1 MEQVRVVKIDTGE
14 AQTSVKELRSQLR
27 QLKDTMLSVE
37 EGTKEYN
44 DALQQAANIQH
55 TLKEQMEEVNA
66 SAMDF
71 GQIAGNVVKGVGGIV
86 AGFQAAQA
94 TMNLF
99 GIENETVI
107 KSLQKMQSLMAITQA
122 IPAIDDGI
130 KAFGRLSDRILSV
143 VNSLTEK
150 TVAEEVDTVATKAN
164 TTAMTANATATNVAT
179 KATNKWK
186 KALISTGIG
195 AIVVAIGALVA
206 NFDKLKAAITGTN
219 DELEEEKKLQM
230 DKHLEKVNEELGKR
244 LSLEEQIRKAAGQ
257 DDVTI
262 AEERVKSIEKEIKKK
277 EALIE
282 ANRREQAQAYM
293 AYNNAIQQGKAE
305 SYITELK
312 EKWLNVS
319 KKEDVYL
326 KEIESIKN
334 NQLKS
339 AKEELEIEKKLQAAR
354 DIKAKQEEAAK
365 AAEEARKTAEENR
378 KKRIEEEKKAVEE
391 LRKKYGE
398 LAEDI
403 KLYDATDYEKD
414 LASLDKAEKKSIQ
427 TIKDALKK
435 GIISKEQYEEDKLN
449 IEKYYAKLRENAQKE
464 EAQRQ
469 REESIQAIDT
479 TYQLEQAKLQKQ
491 YDEGLIS
498 EQAFID
504 EKKKL
509 LETYVK
515 NYVNKIQTM
524 LDTEKG
530 LTKEQILDLT
540 NKINDARALLK
551 PEETKPEETKSEGES
566 LAKGISEAINA
577 SALALNDFSDNPAWG
592 NILKNVATLSA
603 NWDTLHKQIKEGGA
617 KSFSAWAQIAAVS
630 LSAVAQLMNGLAA
643 EQDTS
648 TKEGFEQQK
657 KFQVAGATMSMLSGI
672 ASAWASSMEFGPIAG
687 PILGSILSAF
697 MLATGIMQ
705 INKIKATEFN
715 NGSTSSAGATPN
727 TSAINSVI
735 APVQYT
741 KDVQGASIEGAIKD
755 SRVFVVESDITNTQ
769 NKVSVTE
776 NEAKY

>member
-1 MEQVRVVKIDTGE
+1 MATENVKVVKIDTNE

-44 DALQQAANIQH
+44 DALVQAANIQH

-71 GQIAGNVVKGVGGIV
+71 GQITGNVVKATGGIV

-122 IPAIDDGI
+122 IPAIDDGV
-130 KAFGRLSDRILSV
+130 KAFKRLGLAIKGATVGMS
-143 VNSLTEK
+143 SL
-150 TVAEEVDTVATKAN
+150 
-164 TTAMTANATATNVAT
+164 
-179 KATNKWK
+179 K

-195 AIVVAIGALVA
+195 AAVVAVGALVA

-219 DELEEEKKLQM
+219 DELEEQKKLQM
-230 DKHLEKVNEELGKR
+230 DEHLKKVNDELGKR
-244 LSLEEQIRKAAGQ
+244 LSLEEQIRKAGGQ

-293 AYNNAIQQGKAE
+293 AYNNAIQQGKAQ
-305 SYITELK
+305 SYINKLK
-312 EKWLNVS
+312 ENWLNVS

-326 KEIESIKN
+326 KEIETIRN
-334 NQLKS
+334 GQLKS

-354 DIKAKQEEAAK
+354 DIKTKQDEAAQ
-365 AAEEARKTAEENR
+365 AAEDARKTAEENR

-414 LASLDKAEKKSIQ
+414 LTSLDKAEQKSIQ
-427 TIKDALKK
+427 TIEDAQKK
-435 GIISKEQYEEDKLN
+435 GIISKEQYEKDKLA
-449 IEKYYAKLRENAQKE
+449 IEKYYIQLRDNAQKD

-469 REESIQAIDT
+469 REQSIASLDT

-498 EQAFID
+498 EKDFTD
-504 EKKKL
+504 RKKEL
-509 LETYVK
+509 LETYVQD
-515 NYVNKIQTM
+515 YVDNIQFM
-524 LDTEKG
+524 LDTENG
-530 LTKEQILDLT
+530 LTDEQILDLT
-540 NKINDARALLK
+540 NKINDARAKLK
-551 PEETKPEETKSEGES
+551 PEETSTEAES
-566 LAKGISEAINA
+566 LTKGISEAINE
-577 SALALNDFSDNPAWG
+577 SALALNDFSNNPAWG
-592 NILKNVATLSA
+592 NILKNVATLTA
-603 NWDTLHKQIKEGGA
+603 NWDTLHENIKKGGKEA
-617 KSFSAWAQIAAVS
+617 FTSYAQIAATA

-643 EQDTS
+643 EQDAS

-657 KFQVAGATMSMLSGI
+657 KFQVAGATMSMLAGI
-672 ASAWASSMEFGPIAG
+672 ASAWASSMKLGPIAG
-687 PILGSILSAF
+687 PIMGSILSAF

-705 INKIKATEFN
+705 INKIKATQFN
-715 NGSTSSAGATPN
+715 GNGSTSSAGASASPN

-741 KDVQGASIEGAIKD
+741 QDVQGASIEGAIKD
-755 SRVFVVESDITNTQ
+755 SKVWVTETDITNTQ

-776 NEAKY
+776 NEARF

>member
-1 MEQVRVVKIDTGE
+1 MAVKKKVVEIDTQQ
-14 AQTSVKELRSQLR
+14 ATTSVKDLRSQLK

-37 EGTKEYN
+37 EGSKEYN

-71 GQIAGNVVKGVGGIV
+71 GQITGNAVKAAGGIV

-94 TMNLF
+94 ALNLF
-99 GIENETVI
+99 GIENETVL

-164 TTAMTANATATNVAT
+164 TTAMEANATATNVAT
-179 KATNKWK
+179 KATNNWK

-195 AIVVAIGALVA
+195 AAVVAVGALVA

-219 DELEEEKKLQM
+219 DELEEQKKLQM
-230 DKHLEKVNEELGKR
+230 DEHLKSVNDQLSKR
-244 LSLEEQIRKAAGQ
+244 LSLEEQIRKAGGQ

-262 AEERVKSIEKEIKKK
+262 AEERIKSIEKEIKKK
-277 EALIE
+277 EELIKANNKE
-282 ANRREQAQAYM
+282 ATQAYT
-293 AYNNAIQQGKAE
+293 AYNNAIQQGKAQKE
-305 SYITELK
+305 INKLK
-312 EKWLNVS
+312 ENWLNIS
-319 KKEDVYL
+319 KNGDVYL
-326 KEIESIKN
+326 KEIEDIRN
-334 NQLKS
+334 GQLKT
-339 AKEELEIEKKLQAAR
+339 AKEELEIEKKLQEAR
-354 DIKAKQEEAAK
+354 DNKAKQDEAEK
-365 AAEEARKTAEENR
+365 AAEERRQKAEENR

-427 TIKDALKK
+427 IIEDAQKK
-435 GIISKEQYEEDKLN
+435 GIISKEQAEKDKLA
-449 IEKYYAKLRENAQKE
+449 IEKYYIQLRDNAQKE

-469 REESIQAIDT
+469 REQSIQLIDT

-498 EQAFID
+498 EKDFTD
-504 EKKKL
+504 RKKEL
-509 LETYVK
+509 LDTYVQDYID
-515 NYVNKIQTM
+515 NIQFM
-524 LDTEKG
+524 LDTENG
-530 LTKEQILDLT
+530 LTDEQILDLT
-540 NKINDARALLK
+540 NKINNARALLK
-551 PEETKPEETKSEGES
+551 PEETSTEGES

-592 NILKNVATLSA
+592 NILKNVATLAA
-603 NWDTLHKQIKEGGA
+603 NWDTLHKQIGEKGPKA
-617 KSFSAWAQIAAVS
+617 FTAYAQIAAVS

-643 EQDTS
+643 EQDVS

-657 KFQVAGATMSMLSGI
+657 KFQVAGATMSMLAGI
-672 ASAWASSMEFGPIAG
+672 ASAWASSMELGPVAG
-687 PILGSILSAF
+687 PIMGSILSAF
-697 MLATGIMQ
+697 MLATGIAQ
-705 INKIKATEFN
+705 IAKIKNTQFN
-715 NGSTSSAGATPN
+715 GGGSVSSAGGAPN
-727 TSAINSVI
+727 TSAVNSVI

-741 KDVQGASIEGAIKD
+741 QDVQGASIEGAIKD
-755 SRVFVVESDITNTQ
+755 TRVY
-769 NKVSVTE
+769 VTE
-776 NEAKY
+776 TDISSTQKKVDVAESEARF

>member
-1 MEQVRVVKIDTGE
+1 MEQVRVVKIETGE
-14 AQTSVKELRSQLR
+14 AQTSVKELRSQLK

-71 GQIAGNVVKGVGGIV
+71 GQIAGNVVKGVGGMV

-122 IPAIDDGI
+122 IPAIDDGV
-130 KAFGRLSDRILSV
+130 KAFKRLGLAIKGATVGMS
-143 VNSLTEK
+143 SL
-150 TVAEEVDTVATKAN
+150 
-164 TTAMTANATATNVAT
+164 
-179 KATNKWK
+179 K

-195 AIVVAIGALVA
+195 AAVVAVGALVA

-219 DELEEEKKLQM
+219 DELEKEKQLQM
-230 DKHLEKVNEELGKR
+230 DAHLKKINDELGKR
-244 LSLEEQIRKAAGQ
+244 LSLEEQIRKAGGQ

-282 ANRREQAQAYM
+282 VSRREAAQAYM
-293 AYNNAIQQGKAE
+293 AYNNAIQQGKAQ
-305 SYITELK
+305 SYINELK
-312 EKWLNVS
+312 ENWLNIS

-326 KEIESIKN
+326 KEIESIRN
-334 NQLKS
+334 GQLKT

-365 AAEEARKTAEENR
+365 AAEDASKTAEENR
-378 KKRIEEEKKAVEE
+378 KKRIEEEKKAVDE

-414 LASLDKAEKKSIQ
+414 LASLAKAEQKSIQ
-427 TIKDALKK
+427 TIEDAQKK
-435 GIISKEQYEEDKLN
+435 GIISKEQAEKDKLA
-449 IEKYYAKLRENAQKE
+449 IEKYYIQLRENAAKE

-469 REESIQAIDT
+469 REQSIELLDT

-498 EQAFID
+498 EKDFTD
-504 EKKKL
+504 RKKEL
-509 LETYVK
+509 LETYVQDYID
-515 NYVNKIQTM
+515 NIQFM
-524 LDTEKG
+524 LDTENG
-530 LTKEQILDLT
+530 LNDEQILDLT
-540 NKINDARALLK
+540 NKINNARAML
-551 PEETKPEETKSEGES
+551 KPEETKSEGES
-566 LAKGISEAINA
+566 LAKGISEAINQ
-577 SALALNDFSDNPAWG
+577 SALALNEFSDNPAWG
-592 NILKNVATLSA
+592 NILKNVATLGA
-603 NWDTLHKQIKEGGA
+603 NWDTLHKQIKEGGSKA
-617 KSFSAWAQIAAVS
+617 FSAYAQIAAIS

-657 KFQVAGATMSMLSGI
+657 KYQIAGATMSMLSGI

-705 INKIKATEFN
+705 INKIKATQFN
-715 NGSTSSAGATPN
+715 GNGSTSSAGATPN
-727 TSAINSVI
+727 TSAVNSVI

-741 KDVQGASIEGAIKD
+741 QDVQGASIEGAIKD
-755 SRVFVVESDITNTQ
+755 TKVYVTETDISNTQ

-776 NEAKY
+776 NEARF

>member
-1 MEQVRVVKIDTGE
+1 MAVKKKVVEIDTQQ
-14 AQTSVKELRSQLR
+14 ATTSVKELRQQLK
-27 QLKDTMLSVE
+27 QLKDTLLSTE
-37 EGTKEYN
+37 EGTKQYN

-71 GQIAGNVVKGVGGIV
+71 GQIAGNVVKGTGGIV

-122 IPAIDDGI
+122 IPAIDDGV
-130 KAFGRLSDRILSV
+130 KAFKRLGLAI
-143 VNSLTEK
+143 K
-150 TVAEEVDTVATKAN
+150 GATVG
-164 TTAMTANATATNVAT
+164 MSGL
-179 KATNKWK
+179 K

-195 AIVVAIGALVA
+195 AAVVAVGALVA

-219 DELEEEKKLQM
+219 DELEEQKKLQM
-230 DKHLEKVNEELGKR
+230 DEHLKKINDELSKR
-244 LSLEEQIRKAAGQ
+244 LSIEEQIRKAGGQ

-293 AYNNAIQQGKAE
+293 AYNNAIQQGK
-305 SYITELK
+305 SQKYINELK
-312 EKWLNVS
+312 ENWLNVS

-326 KEIESIKN
+326 KEIESIKT

-354 DIKAKQEEAAK
+354 DIKAKQDEAAQ
-365 AAEEARKTAEENR
+365 AAEDARKTAEENR

-414 LASLDKAEKKSIQ
+414 LASLAKAEQKSIK
-427 TIKDALKK
+427 TIEDAQKK
-435 GIISKEQYEEDKLN
+435 GIISKEQAEKDKLA
-449 IEKYYAKLRENAQKE
+449 IEKYYIQLRDNAQKE

-469 REESIQAIDT
+469 REQSIELLDT

-498 EQAFID
+498 EKDFVD
-504 EKKKL
+504 RKKEL
-509 LETYVK
+509 LETYVQD
-515 NYVNKIQTM
+515 YVDNIQFM
-524 LDTEKG
+524 LDTENG
-530 LTKEQILDLT
+530 LTDEQILDLT
-540 NKINDARALLK
+540 NKINDARAKLK
-551 PEETKPEETKSEGES
+551 PEETSTEAES
-566 LAKGISEAINA
+566 LTKGISEAINA

-592 NILKNVATLSA
+592 NILKNVATLAA

-617 KSFSAWAQIAAVS
+617 KSFTAYAQIAATA
-630 LSAVAQLMNGLAA
+630 LSAVAQMMNGLAS

-648 TKEGFEQQK
+648 NEKGFEQSK
-657 KFQVAGATMSMLSGI
+657 KFQIAGATMSMLAGI
-672 ASAWASSMEFGPIAG
+672 ASAWASSMQLMFPANVI
-687 PILGSILSAF
+687 IGSALSAM
-697 MLATGIMQ
+697 MLGTGIAQ
-705 INKIKATEFN
+705 IQKIKQTQFN
-715 NGSTSSAGATPN
+715 GGGSAGSSASPN
-727 TSAINSVI
+727 TSAVNSVI

-741 KDVQGASIEGAIKD
+741 QDVQGASIEGAIKD
-755 SRVFVVESDITNTQ
+755 TRVY
-769 NKVSVTE
+769 VTE
-776 NEAKY
+776 TDISSTQKKVDVAESEARF

>member
-1 MEQVRVVKIDTGE
+1 MATENVKVVKIDTNE

-44 DALQQAANIQH
+44 DALVQAANIQH

-71 GQIAGNVVKGVGGIV
+71 GQITGNVVKATGGIV

-122 IPAIDDGI
+122 IPAIDDGV
-130 KAFGRLSDRILSV
+130 KAFKRLGLAIKGATVGMS
-143 VNSLTEK
+143 SL
-150 TVAEEVDTVATKAN
+150 
-164 TTAMTANATATNVAT
+164 
-179 KATNKWK
+179 K

-195 AIVVAIGALVA
+195 AAVVAVGALVA

-219 DELEEEKKLQM
+219 DELEKEKQLQM
-230 DKHLEKVNEELGKR
+230 DEHLKKVNDELGKR
-244 LSLEEQIRKAAGQ
+244 LSLEEQIRKAGGQ

-293 AYNNAIQQGKAE
+293 AYNNAIQQGKAQ
-305 SYITELK
+305 SYINELK
-312 EKWLNVS
+312 ENWLNVS

-326 KEIESIKN
+326 KEIESIQN
-334 NQLKS
+334 NQLKT

-354 DIKAKQEEAAK
+354 DIKAKQDEAAK
-365 AAEEARKTAEENR
+365 AAEEARKQAEEAR

-414 LASLDKAEKKSIQ
+414 LASLDKAEKQSIK
-427 TIKDALKK
+427 TIEGAQKK
-435 GIISKEQYEEDKLN
+435 GIISKEQYEEDKLK
-449 IEKYYAKLRENAQKE
+449 IEEYYAKLRENAQKE

-469 REESIQAIDT
+469 REESIASLDT
-479 TYQLEQAKLQKQ
+479 TYKLEQAKLQKQ

-498 EQAFID
+498 EKEFND
-504 EKKKL
+504 KKKES

-515 NYVNKIQTM
+515 NYVNTIQSM

-540 NKINDARALLK
+540 NKINDARAMLK
-551 PEETKPEETKSEGES
+551 PEETKPEETSTEGES

-603 NWDTLHKQIKEGGA
+603 NWDTLHKQIKEGGSKA
-617 KSFSAWAQIAAVS
+617 FSAYAQIAATA

-643 EQDTS
+643 EQNTN

-705 INKIKATEFN
+705 INKIKATEFSG

-741 KDVQGASIEGAIKD
+741 KDVQGASIEGTIKD

>member
-1 MEQVRVVKIDTGE
+1 
-14 AQTSVKELRSQLR
+14 
-27 QLKDTMLSVE
+27 MLSTE
-37 EGTKEYN
+37 ECTKEYN

-71 GQIAGNVVKGVGGIV
+71 GQIAGNVVKGTGGII

-94 TMNLF
+94 TLNLF

-122 IPAIDDGI
+122 IPAIDDGV
-130 KAFGRLSDRILSV
+130 KAFKRLGLAIKGATVGMS
-143 VNSLTEK
+143 SL
-150 TVAEEVDTVATKAN
+150 
-164 TTAMTANATATNVAT
+164 
-179 KATNKWK
+179 K

-195 AIVVAIGALVA
+195 AAVVAIGALVA

-219 DELEEEKKLQM
+219 DELEEQKKLKM
-230 DKHLEKVNEELGKR
+230 DEHLKSVNDELNKR
-244 LSLEEQIRKAAGQ
+244 LGLEEQIRKAGGQ

-282 ANRREQAQAYM
+282 ANRREQAQAYI
-293 AYNNAIQQGKAE
+293 AYNNAVQQGKAQ
-305 SYITELK
+305 SYINQLK
-312 EKWLNVS
+312 ENWLNVS
-319 KKEDVYL
+319 KKEDVYS
-326 KEIESIKN
+326 KEIEAIRN
-334 NQLKS
+334 GQLKT

-354 DIKAKQEEAAK
+354 DIKAKQDEAAQ
-365 AAEEARKTAEENR
+365 AAEDARKTAEENR

-414 LASLDKAEKKSIQ
+414 LASLDKAEKQSIK
-427 TIKDALKK
+427 TIEDAQKK
-435 GIISKEQYEEDKLN
+435 GIISKEQYEEDKLK
-449 IEKYYAKLRENAQKE
+449 IEKYYIQLRDNAQKE

-469 REESIQAIDT
+469 REQSIESLDT

-498 EQAFID
+498 EKDFVD
-504 EKKKL
+504 RKKEL
-509 LETYVK
+509 LDTYVQD
-515 NYVNKIQTM
+515 YVDNIQFM
-524 LDTEKG
+524 LDTENG
-530 LTKEQILDLT
+530 LTDEQILDLT

-551 PEETKPEETKSEGES
+551 PEETSTEEDSVGTKISNMFIS
-566 LAKGISEAINA
+566 ASEAINVFA
-577 SALALNDFSDNPAWG
+577 DNPAWG
-592 NILKNVATLSA
+592 KVMNNIS
-603 NWDTLHKQIKEGGA
+603 
-617 KSFSAWAQIAAVS
+617 QIASIFDDLNKNHIQKGSKEAFAS
-630 LSAVAQLMNGLAA
+630 YAQVAGVAFAAIGTMMEGLAA

-648 TKEGFEQQK
+648 NKEGFEQAK
-657 KFQVAGATMSMLSGI
+657 KYQIAAATMQMLSGI
-672 ASAWASSMEFGPIAG
+672 AMALSGVFTTKTGPWDIALAAVQASLIGAMGA
-687 PILGSILSAF
+687 
-697 MLATGIMQ
+697 MQ

-715 NGSTSSAGATPN
+715 GGGSTSSASAIPN

-741 KDVQGASIEGAIKD
+741 QDVQGASIEGAIKD
-755 SRVFVVESDITNTQ
+755 AKVYVTETDISNTQ

-776 NEAKY
+776 NEARF

>member
-1 MEQVRVVKIDTGE
+1 MAVKKKVVEIDTQQ
-14 AQTSVKELRSQLR
+14 ATTSVKELRQQIK
-27 QLKDTMLSVE
+27 QLKDTMLSTE

-55 TLKEQMEEVNA
+55 ALKEQMEEVNA

-71 GQIAGNVVKGVGGIV
+71 GQIAGNVVKGVGGVV

-122 IPAIDDGI
+122 IPAIDDGV
-130 KAFGRLSDRILSV
+130 KAFKRLGLAIKGATVGMS
-143 VNSLTEK
+143 SL
-150 TVAEEVDTVATKAN
+150 
-164 TTAMTANATATNVAT
+164 
-179 KATNKWK
+179 K

-195 AIVVAIGALVA
+195 AAVVAIGALVA

-219 DELEEEKKLQM
+219 DELEEQKKLQM
-230 DKHLEKVNEELGKR
+230 DEHLKKVNDELGKR
-244 LSLEEQIRKAAGQ
+244 LSLEEQIRKAGGQ

-293 AYNNAIQQGKAE
+293 AYNNAIQQGKAQ
-305 SYITELK
+305 SRINELK
-312 EKWLNVS
+312 ENWLNIA
-319 KKEDVYL
+319 KGEDVYV
-326 KEIESIKN
+326 KEIESIRN
-334 NQLKS
+334 GQLKT

-354 DIKAKQEEAAK
+354 DIKAKQDEAAK
-365 AAEEARKTAEENR
+365 AADEARKTAEENR
-378 KKRIEEEKKAVEE
+378 KKRIEDEKKAVEE

-414 LASLDKAEKKSIQ
+414 LASLAKAEQNSIK
-427 TIKDALKK
+427 TVEDAQKK
-435 GIISKEQYEEDKLN
+435 GIISKEQAEKDKLA
-449 IEKYYAKLRENAQKE
+449 IEKYYTQLRDNAQKE

-469 REESIQAIDT
+469 REESIELLDT

-498 EQAFID
+498 EKYFTD
-504 EKKKL
+504 RKKEL
-509 LETYVK
+509 LDTYVK
-515 NYVNKIQTM
+515 DYIDNIQFM
-524 LDTEKG
+524 LDTENG
-530 LTKEQILDLT
+530 LTDKQILDLT
-540 NKINDARALLK
+540 NKINNARALLK
-551 PEETKPEETKSEGES
+551 PEETSTEGVKPEETSTEGES

-592 NILKNVATLSA
+592 NILKNVATLAA
-603 NWDTLHKQIKEGGA
+603 NWDTLQENIKKGGKDA
-617 KSFSAWAQIAAVS
+617 FSAFAQIAATA
-630 LSAVAQLMNGLAA
+630 LSAVAQMMNGLAS

-657 KFQVAGATMSMLSGI
+657 KYQIAGATMSMLAGI
-672 ASAWASSMEFGPIAG
+672 ASAWASSMELGAIAG

-697 MLATGIMQ
+697 MLTTGIAQ
-705 INKIKATEFN
+705 INKIKATQFN
-715 NGSTSSAGATPN
+715 GGGSASGSSASPN

-741 KDVQGASIEGAIKD
+741 QDVQGASIEGAIKD
-755 SRVFVVESDITNTQ
+755 TKVYVTETDISNTQ
-769 NKVSVTE
+769 NKVSVAE
-776 NEAKY
+776 SEARF

>member
-1 MEQVRVVKIDTGE
+1 MATEKVTVVKIETGK
-14 AQTSVKELRSQLR
+14 AQTETQKLRQELKEL
-27 QLKDTMLSVE
+27 KNIMLQVE
-37 EGTKEYN
+37 EGSKEYN

-55 TLKEQMEEVNA
+55 RLKEQMEEINA

-122 IPAIDDGI
+122 IPAIDDGV
-130 KAFGRLSDRILSV
+130 KAFKRLGLAIKGATVGMS
-143 VNSLTEK
+143 SL
-150 TVAEEVDTVATKAN
+150 
-164 TTAMTANATATNVAT
+164 
-179 KATNKWK
+179 K

-195 AIVVAIGALVA
+195 AAVVAVGALVA
-206 NFDKLKAAITGTN
+206 NFDKLKVAITGTN
-219 DELEEEKKLQM
+219 DELEEQKKLQM
-230 DKHLEKVNEELGKR
+230 DEHLKKVNKELDKR
-244 LSLEEQIRKAAGQ
+244 LSLEEQIRKAGGQ
-257 DDVTI
+257 DDLTI

-277 EALIE
+277 EALIK
-282 ANRREQAQAYM
+282 ANSRESAQAWV
-293 AYNNAIQQGKAE
+293 AYNNAVQAGKAQ
-305 SYITELK
+305 SYTNQLK
-312 EKWLNVS
+312 EKAQEIDA
-319 KKEDVYL
+319 KEEVYL
-326 KEIESIKN
+326 KDIETIRN
-334 NQLKS
+334 GQLKT
-339 AKEELEIEKKLQAAR
+339 AKEQLEIEKKLEAAR
-354 DIKAKQEEAAK
+354 DIKAKQDEAAK

-414 LASLDKAEKKSIQ
+414 LASLDKAEQQSIQ

-435 GIISKEQYEEDKLN
+435 GIISKEQYEKDKLD
-449 IEKYYAKLRENAQKE
+449 IEKYYSKLRDNAQKE
-464 EAQRQ
+464 EAQRK
-469 REESIQAIDT
+469 REETIESIDT

-515 NYVNKIQTM
+515 NYVNTIQLM

-530 LTKEQILDLT
+530 LTNDQILDLT

-551 PEETKPEETKSEGES
+551 PEEKEEKSTEVVS
-566 LAKGISEAINA
+566 LAKGISEAINE
-577 SALALNDFSDNPAWG
+577 SALALNDFSNNPAWG
-592 NILKNVATLSA
+592 NILKNVATLA
-603 NWDTLHKQIKEGGA
+603 TNWDTLHKQIGEKGPKA
-617 KSFSAWAQIAAVS
+617 FTAYAQIAATA
-630 LSAVAQLMNGLAA
+630 LSAVAQLMNGLAT
-643 EQDTS
+643 EQDAS

-657 KFQVAGATMSMLSGI
+657 KFQIAGATMSMLAGI
-672 ASAWASSMEFGPIAG
+672 ASAWASSMKLGAIAG
-687 PILGSILSAF
+687 PIMGSILSAF
-697 MLATGIMQ
+697 MLATGTMQ

-715 NGSTSSAGATPN
+715 GNGPTSSASATPN

-741 KDVQGASIEGAIKD
+741 QDVQGASIEGAIKD
-755 SRVFVVESDITNTQ
+755 SKQYVA
-769 NKVSVTE
+769 VTE
-776 NEAKY
+776 INEVGNRVEVTEQEAKF

>member
-1 MEQVRVVKIDTGE
+1 MATENVKVVKIDTGE
-14 AQTSVKELRSQLR
+14 AQTSVKELRSQLK

-122 IPAIDDGI
+122 IPAIDDGV
-130 KAFGRLSDRILSV
+130 KAFKRLGLAIKGATIGMS
-143 VNSLTEK
+143 SL
-150 TVAEEVDTVATKAN
+150 
-164 TTAMTANATATNVAT
+164 
-179 KATNKWK
+179 K

-195 AIVVAIGALVA
+195 AAVVAVGALVA
-206 NFDKLKAAITGTN
+206 NFDKLKTAITGTN
-219 DELEEEKKLQM
+219 DELEEQKKLQM
-230 DKHLEKVNEELGKR
+230 DEHLKKVNDELSKR
-244 LSLEEQIRKAAGQ
+244 LSLEEQIRKAGGQ

-293 AYNNAIQQGKAE
+293 AYNNAIQQGKPQ
-305 SYITELK
+305 SYINELK
-312 EKWLNVS
+312 ENWLNIA
-319 KKEDVYL
+319 KGEDVYL
-326 KEIESIKN
+326 KEIESIRN
-334 NQLKS
+334 GQLKT

-354 DIKAKQEEAAK
+354 DIKAKQEDAEK
-365 AAEEARKTAEENR
+365 DAEERR
-378 KKRIEEEKKAVEE
+378 KKAI
-391 LRKKYGE
+391 
-398 LAEDI
+398 D
-403 KLYDATDYEKD
+403 D
-414 LASLDKAEKKSIQ
+414 
-427 TIKDALKK
+427 LKK
-435 GIISKEQYEEDKLN
+435 LKESYTELTDEIKSYNETEEDKKIN
-449 IEKYYAKLRENAQKE
+449 DINTEEKEKVAIVQQMLKKKKISNEEAEKQITLINKHYENERLSIQKEYAELRENAAKE
-464 EAQRQ
+464 EAQRK
-469 REESIQAIDT
+469 REETIESIDT

-498 EQAFID
+498 EQTFID

-515 NYVNKIQTM
+515 NYVNTIQLM

-530 LTKEQILDLT
+530 LTDDQILDLT
-540 NKINDARALLK
+540 NKLNNARALLK
-551 PEETKPEETKSEGES
+551 KPEEKEEKSTEGES
-566 LAKGISEAINA
+566 LAKGISEAINE
-577 SALALNDFSDNPAWG
+577 SALALNDFSNNPAWG
-592 NILKNVATLSA
+592 NILKNVATLAA
-603 NWDTLHKQIKEGGA
+603 NWDTLHKQIGEKGPKA
-617 KSFSAWAQIAAVS
+617 FTAYAQIAATA

-643 EQDTS
+643 EQKTT

-657 KFQVAGATMSMLSGI
+657 KFQIAGATMSMLAGI
-672 ASAWASSMEFGPIAG
+672 ASAWASSMKLGAIAG
-687 PILGSILSAF
+687 PIMGSILSAF
-697 MLATGIMQ
+697 MLATGTMQ

-715 NGSTSSAGATPN
+715 GNGSVSSAGATPN

-741 KDVQGASIEGAIKD
+741 QDVQGASIEGAIKD
-755 SRVFVVESDITNTQ
+755 SKVWVTETDITNTQ

-776 NEAKY
+776 NEARF

>member
-1 MEQVRVVKIDTGE
+1 MATENVKVVKIDTNE

-44 DALQQAANIQH
+44 DALVQAANIQH

-71 GQIAGNVVKGVGGIV
+71 GQITGNVVKATGGIV

-130 KAFGRLSDRILSV
+130 KAFNRLSDKILSV
-143 VNSLTEK
+143 VNRLTEK
-150 TVAEEVDTVATKAN
+150 TVAEAADTVATNVNTTAVNAN
-164 TTAMTANATATNVAT
+164 TTATKAATIATNS
-179 KATNKWK
+179 WK
-186 KALISTGIG
+186 KALISTGLG

-219 DELEEEKKLQM
+219 DELEKEKQLQM
-230 DKHLEKVNEELGKR
+230 DEHLKKINDELGKR
-244 LSLEEQIRKAAGQ
+244 LSLEEQIRKAGGQ

-326 KEIESIKN
+326 KEIEAIRN
-334 NQLKS
+334 GQLKT

-354 DIKAKQEEAAK
+354 DIKAKQDEAAK
-365 AAEEARKTAEENR
+365 AAEDARKTAEENR

-414 LASLDKAEKKSIQ
+414 LDSLAKAEQKSIQ
-427 TIKDALKK
+427 TIEGALKK
-435 GIISKEQYEEDKLN
+435 GIISKEQYEKDKLS
-449 IEKYYAKLRENAQKE
+449 IEKYYIQLRDNAQKE

-469 REESIQAIDT
+469 REQSIELLDT

-498 EQAFID
+498 EKDFTD
-504 EKKKL
+504 RKKEL
-509 LETYVK
+509 LETYVQD
-515 NYVNKIQTM
+515 YVDNIQFM
-524 LDTEKG
+524 LDTENG
-530 LTKEQILDLT
+530 LTDEQILDLT
-540 NKINDARALLK
+540 NKINDARAKLK
-551 PEETKPEETKSEGES
+551 PEEKETSTEGES

-603 NWDTLHKQIKEGGA
+603 NWDTLHKQIKEGGSKA
-617 KSFSAWAQIAAVS
+617 FTAYAQIAATS

-643 EQDTS
+643 EQDAS

-715 NGSTSSAGATPN
+715 NGSTSGAGATPN

-741 KDVQGASIEGAIKD
+741 QDVQGASIEGAIK
-755 SRVFVVESDITNTQ
+755 SSKVYVTETDITNTQ

>member
-1 MEQVRVVKIDTGE
+1 METEKVPVIKMNTEPAKKSLQDLR
-14 AQTSVKELRSQLR
+14 KELKETRNV
-27 QLKDTMLSVE
+27 MLNAE
-37 EGTKEYN
+37 EGTEEYN
-44 DALQQAANIQH
+44 RALVKAANIQH
-55 TLKEQMEEVNA
+55 TIKEQTEEINA

-71 GQIAGNVVKGVGGIV
+71 GQIAGNVVKGVGGMV

-122 IPAIDDGI
+122 IPAIDDGV
-130 KAFGRLSDRILSV
+130 KAFKRLGLAI
-143 VNSLTEK
+143 K
-150 TVAEEVDTVATKAN
+150 GATVG
-164 TTAMTANATATNVAT
+164 MSGL
-179 KATNKWK
+179 K

-195 AIVVAIGALVA
+195 AAVVAVGALVA

-219 DELEEEKKLQM
+219 DELEEQKKLQM
-230 DKHLEKVNEELGKR
+230 DEHLKKINDELSKR
-244 LSLEEQIRKAAGQ
+244 LSIEEQIRKAGGQ

-277 EALIE
+277 EELIK

-293 AYNNAIQQGKAE
+293 AYNNAIQQGK
-305 SYITELK
+305 SQKYINELK
-312 EKWLNVS
+312 ENWLNVS

-326 KEIESIKN
+326 KEIESIKT

-354 DIKAKQEEAAK
+354 DIKAKQDEAAQ
-365 AAEEARKTAEENR
+365 ATEDARKTAEENR

-414 LASLDKAEKKSIQ
+414 LASLAKAEQKSIK
-427 TIKDALKK
+427 TIEDAQKK
-435 GIISKEQYEEDKLN
+435 GIISKEQAEKDKLA
-449 IEKYYAKLRENAQKE
+449 IEKYYIQLRDNAQKE

-469 REESIQAIDT
+469 REQSIALLDT

-498 EQAFID
+498 EKDFVD
-504 EKKKL
+504 RKKEL
-509 LETYVK
+509 LETYVQD
-515 NYVNKIQTM
+515 YVDNIQFM
-524 LDTEKG
+524 LDTENG
-530 LTKEQILDLT
+530 LTDEQILDLT
-540 NKINDARALLK
+540 NKINDARAKLK
-551 PEETKPEETKSEGES
+551 PEETSTEAES
-566 LAKGISEAINA
+566 LTKGISEAINA

-592 NILKNVATLSA
+592 NILKNVATLAA

-617 KSFSAWAQIAAVS
+617 KSFTAYAQIAATA
-630 LSAVAQLMNGLAA
+630 LSAVAQMMNGLAS

-648 TKEGFEQQK
+648 NEKGFEQSK
-657 KFQVAGATMSMLSGI
+657 KFQIAGATMSMLAGI
-672 ASAWASSMEFGPIAG
+672 ASAWASSMQLMFPANVI
-687 PILGSILSAF
+687 IGSALSAM
-697 MLATGIMQ
+697 MLGTGIAQ
-705 INKIKATEFN
+705 IQKIKQTQFN
-715 NGSTSSAGATPN
+715 GGGSAGSSASPN
-727 TSAINSVI
+727 TSAVNSVI

-741 KDVQGASIEGAIKD
+741 QDVQGASIEGAIKD
-755 SRVFVVESDITNTQ
+755 TRVY
-769 NKVSVTE
+769 VTE
-776 NEAKY
+776 TDISSTQKKVDVAESEARF

>member
-1 MEQVRVVKIDTGE
+1 MAVKKKVVEIDTQQ
-14 AQTSVKELRSQLR
+14 ATTSVKELRQQLK
-27 QLKDTMLSVE
+27 QLKDTLLSTE
-37 EGTKEYN
+37 EGTKQYN

-71 GQIAGNVVKGVGGIV
+71 GQIAGNVVKGTGGIV

-122 IPAIDDGI
+122 IPAIDDGV
-130 KAFGRLSDRILSV
+130 KAFKRLGLAI
-143 VNSLTEK
+143 K
-150 TVAEEVDTVATKAN
+150 GATVG
-164 TTAMTANATATNVAT
+164 MSGL
-179 KATNKWK
+179 K

-195 AIVVAIGALVA
+195 AAVVAVGALVA

-219 DELEEEKKLQM
+219 DELEEQKKLQM
-230 DKHLEKVNEELGKR
+230 DEHLKKINDELSKR
-244 LSLEEQIRKAAGQ
+244 LSIEEQIRKAGGQ

-282 ANRREQAQAYM
+282 ANKREQAQAYI
-293 AYNNAIQQGKAE
+293 AYNNAIQQGK
-305 SYITELK
+305 SQKYINELK
-312 EKWLNVS
+312 ENWLNVS

-326 KEIESIKN
+326 KEIESIKT

-354 DIKAKQEEAAK
+354 DIKAKQDEAAQ
-365 AAEEARKTAEENR
+365 AAEDARKTAEENR
-378 KKRIEEEKKAVEE
+378 KKRIEDENKAVEE

-414 LASLDKAEKKSIQ
+414 LASLAKAEQKSIK
-427 TIKDALKK
+427 TIEDAQKK
-435 GIISKEQYEEDKLN
+435 GIISKEQAEKDKLA
-449 IEKYYAKLRENAQKE
+449 IEKYYIQLRDNAQKE

-469 REESIQAIDT
+469 REQSIELLDT

-498 EQAFID
+498 EKDFVD
-504 EKKKL
+504 RKKEL
-509 LETYVK
+509 LETYVQD
-515 NYVNKIQTM
+515 YVDNIQFM
-524 LDTEKG
+524 LDTENG
-530 LTKEQILDLT
+530 LTDEQILDLT
-540 NKINDARALLK
+540 NKINDARAKLK
-551 PEETKPEETKSEGES
+551 PEETSTEAES
-566 LAKGISEAINA
+566 LTKGISEAINA

-592 NILKNVATLSA
+592 NILKNVATLAA

-617 KSFSAWAQIAAVS
+617 KSFTAYAQIAATA
-630 LSAVAQLMNGLAA
+630 LSAVAQMMNGLAS

-648 TKEGFEQQK
+648 NEKGFEQSK
-657 KFQVAGATMSMLSGI
+657 KFQIAGATMSMLAGI
-672 ASAWASSMEFGPIAG
+672 ASAWASSMQLMFPANVI
-687 PILGSILSAF
+687 IGSALSAM
-697 MLATGIMQ
+697 MLGTGIAQ
-705 INKIKATEFN
+705 IQKIKQTQFN
-715 NGSTSSAGATPN
+715 GGGSAGSSASPN
-727 TSAINSVI
+727 TSAVNSVI

-741 KDVQGASIEGAIKD
+741 QDVQGASIEGAIKD
-755 SRVFVVESDITNTQ
+755 TRVY
-769 NKVSVTE
+769 VTE
-776 NEAKY
+776 TDISSTQKKVDVAESEARF

>member
-1 MEQVRVVKIDTGE
+1 MATENVKVVKIETGE
-14 AQTSVKELRSQLR
+14 AQTSVKELRSQLK
-27 QLKDTMLSVE
+27 QLKDTMLSLE

-71 GQIAGNVVKGVGGIV
+71 GQIAGNVVKATGGIV

-122 IPAIDDGI
+122 IPAIDDGV
-130 KAFGRLSDRILSV
+130 KAFKRLGLAIKGATIGMS
-143 VNSLTEK
+143 SL
-150 TVAEEVDTVATKAN
+150 
-164 TTAMTANATATNVAT
+164 
-179 KATNKWK
+179 K

-195 AIVVAIGALVA
+195 AAVVAVGALVA

-219 DELEEEKKLQM
+219 DELEKEKQLQM
-230 DKHLEKVNEELGKR
+230 DEHLKKINDELGKR
-244 LSLEEQIRKAAGQ
+244 LSLEEQIRKAGGQ

-293 AYNNAIQQGKAE
+293 AYNNAIQQGKAQ
-305 SYITELK
+305 SYINELK
-312 EKWLNVS
+312 ENWLNIA
-319 KKEDVYL
+319 KGEDVYL
-326 KEIESIKN
+326 KEIESIRN
-334 NQLKS
+334 GQLKT

-365 AAEEARKTAEENR
+365 AAEDARKTAEENR

-414 LASLDKAEKKSIQ
+414 LASLSKAEQQSIK
-427 TIKDALKK
+427 TVEDAQKK
-435 GIISKEQYEEDKLN
+435 GIISKEQAEKDKLA
-449 IEKYYAKLRENAQKE
+449 IEKYYIQLRDNAQKE

-469 REESIQAIDT
+469 REQSIELLDT

-498 EQAFID
+498 EKDFTD
-504 EKKKL
+504 RKKEL
-509 LETYVK
+509 LETYVQD
-515 NYVNKIQTM
+515 YVDNIQFM
-524 LDTEKG
+524 LDTENG
-530 LTKEQILDLT
+530 LTDEQILDLT
-540 NKINDARALLK
+540 NKINNARALLK
-551 PEETKPEETKSEGES
+551 PEETSTEGES
-566 LAKGISEAINA
+566 LAKGISEAINE
-577 SALALNDFSDNPAWG
+577 SALALNDFSNNPAWG
-592 NILKNVATLSA
+592 NILKNVATLTA
-603 NWDTLHKQIKEGGA
+603 NWDTLHKQIKEGG
-617 KSFSAWAQIAAVS
+617 KESFTAYAQIAATA
-630 LSAVAQLMNGLAA
+630 LSAVAQMMNGLAA

-648 TKEGFEQQK
+648 NKEGFEQQK
-657 KFQVAGATMSMLSGI
+657 KFQVAGATMSMLAGI
-672 ASAWASSMEFGPIAG
+672 ASAWASSMKLGPIAG
-687 PILGSILSAF
+687 PIMGSILSAF

-705 INKIKATEFN
+705 INKIKSTQFN
-715 NGSTSSAGATPN
+715 GNGSTSSAGASASPN
-727 TSAINSVI
+727 TSAVNSVI

-741 KDVQGASIEGAIKD
+741 KDVQGASIEGAIK
-755 SRVFVVESDITNTQ
+755 SSKVYVTETDITNTQ

-776 NEAKY
+776 NESKY

>member
-1 MEQVRVVKIDTGE
+1 MAVKKKVVEIDTQQ
-14 AQTSVKELRSQLR
+14 ATTSVKELRQQLK
-27 QLKDTMLSVE
+27 QLKDTLLSTE
-37 EGTKEYN
+37 EGTKQYN

-71 GQIAGNVVKGVGGIV
+71 GQIAGNVVKGTGGIV

-122 IPAIDDGI
+122 IPAIDDGV
-130 KAFGRLSDRILSV
+130 KAFKRLGLAIKSATVGMS
-143 VNSLTEK
+143 SL
-150 TVAEEVDTVATKAN
+150 
-164 TTAMTANATATNVAT
+164 
-179 KATNKWK
+179 K

-195 AIVVAIGALVA
+195 AAVVAVGALVA

-219 DELEEEKKLQM
+219 DELEEQKKLQM
-230 DKHLEKVNEELGKR
+230 DEHLKKINDELSKQ
-244 LSLEEQIRKAAGQ
+244 LSLEEQIRKAGGQ

-277 EALIE
+277 EELIK

-293 AYNNAIQQGKAE
+293 AYNNAIQQGK
-305 SYITELK
+305 SQKYINELK
-312 EKWLNVS
+312 ENWLNVS

-326 KEIESIKN
+326 KEIESIKT

-354 DIKAKQEEAAK
+354 DIKAKQDEAAQ
-365 AAEEARKTAEENR
+365 AAEDARKTAEENR
-378 KKRIEEEKKAVEE
+378 KKRIEDEKKAVEE

-414 LASLDKAEKKSIQ
+414 LASLAKAEQKSIK
-427 TIKDALKK
+427 TIEDAQKK
-435 GIISKEQYEEDKLN
+435 GIISKEQAEKDKLA
-449 IEKYYAKLRENAQKE
+449 IEKYYIQLRDNAQKE

-469 REESIQAIDT
+469 REQSIELLDT

-498 EQAFID
+498 EKDFVD
-504 EKKKL
+504 RKKEL
-509 LETYVK
+509 LETYVQD
-515 NYVNKIQTM
+515 YVDNIQFM
-524 LDTEKG
+524 LDTENG
-530 LTKEQILDLT
+530 LTDEQILDLT
-540 NKINDARALLK
+540 NKINDARAKLK
-551 PEETKPEETKSEGES
+551 PEETSTEAES
-566 LAKGISEAINA
+566 LTKGISEAINA

-592 NILKNVATLSA
+592 NILKNVATLAA

-617 KSFSAWAQIAAVS
+617 KSFTAYAQIAATA
-630 LSAVAQLMNGLAA
+630 LSAVAQMMNGLAS

-648 TKEGFEQQK
+648 NEKGFEQSK
-657 KFQVAGATMSMLSGI
+657 KFQIAGATMSMLAGI
-672 ASAWASSMEFGPIAG
+672 ASAWASSMQLMFPANVI
-687 PILGSILSAF
+687 IGSALSAM
-697 MLATGIMQ
+697 MLGTGIAQ
-705 INKIKATEFN
+705 IQKIKQTQFN
-715 NGSTSSAGATPN
+715 GGGSAGSSASPN
-727 TSAINSVI
+727 TSAVNSVI

-741 KDVQGASIEGAIKD
+741 QDVQGASIEGAIKD
-755 SRVFVVESDITNTQ
+755 TRVY
-769 NKVSVTE
+769 VTE
-776 NEAKY
+776 TDISSTQKKVDVAESEARF

>member
-1 MEQVRVVKIDTGE
+1 MATENVKVVKIETGE
-14 AQTSVKELRSQLR
+14 AQTSVKELRSQLK
-27 QLKDTMLSVE
+27 QLKDTMLSLE

-71 GQIAGNVVKGVGGIV
+71 GQITGNVVKATGGIV

-122 IPAIDDGI
+122 IPAIDDGV
-130 KAFGRLSDRILSV
+130 KAFKRLGLAIKGATVGMS
-143 VNSLTEK
+143 SL
-150 TVAEEVDTVATKAN
+150 
-164 TTAMTANATATNVAT
+164 
-179 KATNKWK
+179 K

-195 AIVVAIGALVA
+195 AAVVAVGALVA

-219 DELEEEKKLQM
+219 DELEKEKKLQM
-230 DKHLEKVNEELGKR
+230 DEHLKKVNDELGKR
-244 LSLEEQIRKAAGQ
+244 LSLEEQIRKAGGQ
-257 DDVTI
+257 DDLTI

-282 ANRREQAQAYM
+282 VNRRETAQAYI
-293 AYNNAIQQGKAE
+293 AYNNAVQAGKAQ
-305 SYITELK
+305 SYTNQLK
-312 EKWLNVS
+312 EKAQEIGA
-319 KKEDVYL
+319 KEEVYL
-326 KEIESIKN
+326 KDIETIRN
-334 NQLKS
+334 GQLKT
-339 AKEELEIEKKLQAAR
+339 AKEQLEVEKKLEAAR
-354 DIKAKQEEAAK
+354 EIKRK
-365 AAEEARKTAEENR
+365 AEEA
-378 KKRIEEEKKAVEE
+378 
-391 LRKKYGE
+391 
-398 LAEDI
+398 
-403 KLYDATDYEKD
+403 EKD
-414 LASLDKAEKKSIQ
+414 GEERREKAI
-427 TIKDALKK
+427 DDLKK
-435 GIISKEQYEEDKLN
+435 LKESYTNLTDEIKSYNATEEDKKIN
-449 IEKYYAKLRENAQKE
+449 DINKEEKEKVAIVQQMLKKKQISNEEAEKQITLINKHYENERLSIQKEYAELRENAAKE
-464 EAQRQ
+464 EAQRK
-469 REESIQAIDT
+469 REETIESIDT

-498 EQAFID
+498 EQTFID

-515 NYVNKIQTM
+515 NYVNTIQLM

-530 LTKEQILDLT
+530 LTDEQILDLT
-540 NKINDARALLK
+540 NKLNNARALLK
-551 PEETKPEETKSEGES
+551 PEEKEEKGTEGES

-592 NILKNVATLSA
+592 NILKNVATLAA
-603 NWDTLHKQIKEGGA
+603 NWDTLHKQIGEKGPKA
-617 KSFSAWAQIAAVS
+617 FSAWAQIAAIA

-672 ASAWASSMEFGPIAG
+672 ASAWASSMKFGPITG

-705 INKIKATEFN
+705 INKSKNTDMN
-715 NGSTSSAGATPN
+715 DNGSTSSAGASPN

-741 KDVQGASIEGAIKD
+741 QDVQGASIEGAIKD
-755 SRVFVVESDITNTQ
+755 TKVYVTETDISNTQ

-776 NEAKY
+776 NEARF